1 MKRLNKFLLPL
12 FTLLLA
18 AMGAAMPFAASYM
31 QDVRQSDPEI
41 RSFDSFSLTLRQESD
56 LGRTLA
62 LVSGSDYY
70 IEENAEAEAD
80 ARMTRLEAL
89 SAAEELLKEL
99 IQYGLLDSA
108 VTSLPT
114 IWPQELHAN
123 DGSVSIPTWT
133 MEWNLPDAGDTL
145 YVWMDDATGKAFL
158 ISLPSER
165 YSNKYVYNVSS
176 EAIYASAENW
186 RAFLEDYYG
195 TEVQLAWEAWFD
207 YSARFSLTF
216 PLGPADGEK
225 TEYQLDLYIYFADGF
240 TTLNPYVS
248 PPGPLNESAYDS

>member
-1 MKRLNKFLLPL
+1 MKRLKRWALVLV
-12 FTLLLA
+12 TLTLA
-18 AMGAAMPFAASYM
+18 AVGAVMPFAVSWV
-31 QDVRQSDPEI
+31 QDARQTDPEI

-70 IEENAEAEAD
+70 IEENADAEED
-80 ARMTRLEAL
+80 TRMTRVEAL

-99 IQYGLLDSA
+99 IQYGLLDTA
-108 VTSLPT
+108 VSSLPT
-114 IWPQELHAN
+114 IWSQTLHAN
-123 DGSVSIPTWT
+123 DESVSIPTWT
-133 MEWNLPDAGDTL
+133 MQWNLPDAGDTL

-176 EAIYASAENW
+176 EVIYASAENW

-195 TEVQLAWEAWFD
+195 TEVQLADEEWFD

-248 PPGPLNESAYDS
+248 PPGPANESAYDS

>member
-80 ARMTRLEAL
+80 ARMTRLEML
-89 SAAEELLKEL
+89 C
-99 IQYGLLDSA
+99 
-108 VTSLPT
+108 
-114 IWPQELHAN
+114 AN
-123 DGSVSIPTWT
+123 DHSVSIPTWT